1 MSANLS
7 LETCGESVES
17 VTQALYFG
25 AADQQLFGWLH
36 RPALGEA
43 TDIGLVLCNPFGYE
57 SICSHRSV
65 RAFAEAAAAVGVP
78 ALRFDFQGTGDS
90 VELDPSADQIDVW
103 LRDVVEAVSELRRQ
117 TGVARVCLLGFRLG
131 ALLAALAAPNCDVV
145 CGLMVIAPIVNGRR
159 YVKELRTLRMAA
171 MLGSDGLNAS
181 PVPPEPGKNA
191 APRPMEVSGFLLS
204 PATLD
209 SLGQVDLAALGRVP
223 PSRVFVID
231 AESLPVARGWAE
243 TLAKAGVNVTYR
255 AMPGIVEMLMTAPQ
269 FAVVPTHMIVAM
281 QEWLSAFGPTPSP
294 LADETTACYTAGKT
308 CVPKSVMTFPAVGG
322 FRPATLTERA
332 VRFGPDAALF
342 GIVTEPPR
350 DERRRRAVILL
361 NPGVDHHI
369 GASRLY
375 VSFARQWGARGHV
388 VLRMDF
394 AGIGDSAT
402 RPGKQDD
409 DAFPNS
415 ALDDI
420 RSAID
425 YLRESYRVVE
435 VSLVGLC
442 SGAYH
447 ALRAAAA
454 GIPVQRIM
462 MINPQNYFWED
473 GMSLSDLQLVE
484 VVRNPG
490 VYRQQVFS
498 AAAWK
503 RLFGGQVNLYRIVQI
518 FVQRLRLSLVTSMRA
533 IARRLN
539 IRLSQDLGRELEEII
554 ARGVAVVFVFARGE
568 PGIDLLKLEGG
579 PAVDRLGSRCKIH
592 ILDRG
597 DHVFSHHDSRAALE
611 EVLNDELSKK
621 ILLEGG

>member
-1 MSANLS
+1 M
-7 LETCGESVES
+7 
-17 VTQALYFG
+17 
-25 AADQQLFGWLH
+25 FGWLH
-36 RPALGEA
+36 RPAVGEA
-43 TDIGLVLCNPFGYE
+43 TDMGLVLCNPFGYE

-65 RAFAEAAAAVGVP
+65 RAFAEAAAAMGVP

-90 VELDPSADQIDVW
+90 ADLDPDADQIEVW
-103 LRDVVEAVSELRRQ
+103 SRDVIEAVSELRRQ

-131 ALLAALAAPNCDVV
+131 ALLAALAAAKCVAV
-145 CGLMVIAPIVNGRR
+145 CGLMGIAPIVSGRR
-159 YVKELRTLRMAA
+159 YVRDMRTLRMAA
-171 MLGSDGLNAS
+171 MLGAHGQQAS
-181 PVPPEPGKNA
+181 VPPEDGKGA
-191 APRPMEVSGFLLS
+191 SPRPLEVSGFLLS
-204 PATLD
+204 PATIA
-209 SLGQVDLAALGRVP
+209 SLGKVDLVASGTIA
-223 PSRVFVID
+223 PSQVFLID
-231 AESLPVARGWAE
+231 SDTLPVARGWADNLTE
-243 TLAKAGVNVTYR
+243 AGVNVTYR
-255 AMPGIVEMLMTAPQ
+255 EMPGIVEMLMTAPQ
-269 FAVVPTHMIVAM
+269 FAVVPGPMIAAM
-281 QEWLSAFGPTPSP
+281 QEWLSTFQPIPSP
-294 LADETTACYTAGKT
+294 LADQTTSRYAAGNT
-308 CVPKSVMTFPAVGG
+308 CIPKSVMTLPAVGG
-322 FRPATLTERA
+322 LRPATLTERC

-375 VSFARQWGARGHV
+375 VSFARQWAVRGYV
-388 VLRMDF
+388 VLRMDL

-409 DAFPNS
+409 DVFPTA

-425 YLRESYRVVE
+425 YLRESYRVAE

-454 GIPVQRIM
+454 GIQVQRIL
-462 MINPQNYFWED
+462 MINPQNYFWEE
-473 GMSLSDLQLVE
+473 GMSLNDLQTVE
-484 VVRNPG
+484 VLRNPG

-503 RLFGGQVNLYRIVQI
+503 RFFGGQVNIYRIVQI
-518 FVQRLRLSLVTSMRA
+518 FVHRVHLAVVNAMRG

-539 IRLSQDLGRELEEII
+539 IRLSQDLGRELEEIV

-579 PAVDRLGSRCKIH
+579 PKVDQLGRGCRIH
-592 ILDRG
+592 ILERG
-597 DHVFSHHDSRAALE
+597 DHVFSHHDSRPALE
-611 EVLNDELSKK
+611 AVLNDELFKK
-621 ILLEGG
+621 IS